1 MRAILDVFIRDNC
14 ASLCVVVCND
24 MQEYI
29 DEFTMT
35 PREADDFADLL
46 KRKAAEARRFAAIP
60 PAERR
65 A

>member
-1 MRAILDVFIRDNC
+1 
-14 ASLCVVVCND
+14 